1 MPDMSTLPTAAL
13 FAILVV
19 GIILLIAAGD
29 FLVRGA
35 AALARKFGIPALIV
49 GLTIVAFGT
58 SAPELVV
65 SVQAV
70 LAGAS
75 EMAIGNVIGS
85 NIANV
90 LLVLGLPA
98 LIMAIPTDTPG
109 VTRNAFIAVMAA
121 VIMIV
126 IISVHSPLMR
136 IQGAILFAG
145 IIAYLTWMFGLAKS
159 GSDDPAL
166 KEIAEIDDMGGMPAK
181 TWLSVTFILGGIIGL
196 AIGGNM
202 IVSSGTQIASV
213 FGVSDEVVGLTL
225 VAIGTSLPEL
235 ATVIVAAWRRET
247 EVAIGNVLG
256 SNIFN
261 IFAVLGAAALTGPV
275 VIPADLLVF
284 DVWVMLAAS
293 VALLALIITRKPVG
307 RATGAIFFGGYIL
320 YIGAIARSM
329 MQAGG

>member
-1 MPDMSTLPTAAL
+1 MPDISNLPTLAL
-13 FAILVV
+13 FAILVAGV
-19 GIILLIAAGD
+19 VLLILAGD

-35 AALARKFGIPALIV
+35 AAIARKFGIPSLIV

-75 EMAIGNVIGS
+75 ELAIGNVIGS

-109 VTRNAFIAVMAA
+109 VTRNAIIAVAA
-121 VIMIV
+121 SVIMIAV
-126 IISVHSPLMR
+126 ISIHSPMMR
-136 IQGAILFAG
+136 WQGGILFAG

-166 KEIAEIDDMGGMPAK
+166 KEMAEIDDMGGMPERM
-181 TWLSVTFILGGIIGL
+181 WLSIIFILGGIIGL

-202 IVSSGTQIASV
+202 IVSSGTQIATT
-213 FGVSDEVVGLTL
+213 FGVSDEVIGLTL

-235 ATVIVAAWRRET
+235 ATVIVAAWRGET

-261 IFAVLGAAALTGPV
+261 IFAVLGVTALTGPV

-284 DVWVMLAAS
+284 DVWVMFAAS
-293 VALLALIITRKPVG
+293 VALLGLIITRKPIG
-307 RATGAIFFGGYIL
+307 RATGIVFFGGYIL

-329 MQAGG
+329 MQSGV

>member
-1 MPDMSTLPTAAL
+1 MPDFSTLPTIAL
-13 FAILVV
+13 FGILIV

-35 AALARKFGIPALIV
+35 AALARKFGIPSLIV

-109 VTRNAFIAVMAA
+109 VTRNAFVAIVAA
-121 VIMIV
+121 VIMI
-126 IISVHSPLMR
+126 ILISVNSPMMR
-136 IQGAILFAG
+136 WQGAILFAG
-145 IIAYLTWMFGLAKS
+145 IIAYLVWMFGLAKS

-166 KEIAEIDDMGGMPAK
+166 KEMAEIDDMGGMPAK
-181 TWLSVTFILGGIIGL
+181 TGLSVLFIIGGIIGL
-196 AIGGNM
+196 AIGGNL
-202 IVSSGTQIASV
+202 IVNSGREIATT
-213 FGVSDEVVGLTL
+213 FGVSDEVIGLTL

-235 ATVIVAAWRRET
+235 ATVIVAAWRGET

-261 IFAVLGAAALTGPV
+261 IFAVLGVAALTGPV

-293 VALLALIITRKPVG
+293 VALLFMIITRKPISRTAG
-307 RATGAIFFGGYIL
+307 IIFFGGYVL

-329 MQAGG
+329 LQVG